1 MLVGGLPIGNTGMQ
15 GMIVIF
21 CSLEAHVHIQK
32 YAISQS
38 NGLPYCGGESVAEG
52 FPCAGAWILRFER
65 QGRDWSSVIL
75 GFGRHSFGSFTS
87 FNDHQKLQKKKASRQ
102 DVQICK
108 LPKQTLTT
116 CATRIPF
123 I

>member
-21 CSLEAHVHIQK
+21 GSLEAHVHIQK

-38 NGLPYCGGESVAEG
+38 TGLPYCGGESVAEG

-65 QGRDWSSVIL
+65 QGRDWSCYSRL
-75 GFGRHSFGSFTS
+75 WTS
-87 FNDHQKLQKKKASRQ
+87 FVWKLHQLQRPSKASKKKGLHDKMFRFVSYRN
-102 DVQICK
+102 K
-108 LPKQTLTT
+108 H
-116 CATRIPF
+116 
-123 I
+123 